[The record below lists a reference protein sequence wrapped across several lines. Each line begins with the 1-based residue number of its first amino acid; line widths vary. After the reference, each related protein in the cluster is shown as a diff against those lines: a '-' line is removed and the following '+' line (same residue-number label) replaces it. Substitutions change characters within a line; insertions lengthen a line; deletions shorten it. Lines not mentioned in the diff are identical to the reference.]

1 MRMLMASWALLLLL
15 LPLSP
20 RARAAGAVPRWDA
33 RGLGPL
39 PRQGIACLDVSDD
52 GRFVAVGT
60 IAAPGEPNLFVLDE
74 GGKIVQ
80 QHRAGLRWLNEVSV
94 SNDGEFVAA
103 VCTTPEGTA
112 GDSPRLYAFLRGKEL
127 SQVGSGFRLRDFRPG
142 GFLFHYGDHSNH
154 LPPVARWAGEHWVVA
169 GDDRLWWL
177 SPAEGTAEVAHLGA
191 GVTTAFA
198 ASRSGRAVVGRFLG
212 VGEQAAKLPNLL
224 VLERGKAKAV
234 WSRPAVDTKDEVAVP
249 HSHILKNVRMTPE
262 KGVYGPPAPPCEDR
276 RFSVP
281 LAVAIDDAGEQVAV
295 ADYEG
300 WQRVFRPRDGGPEVP
315 SVPRIMPSRPT
326 IHVYDADGK
335 TIRRVGPEAFGLGVP
350 PSGGS
355 PEDRLKAGLRTGW
368 CDLAFS
374 PDGKRL
380 LISPHNWTSRG
391 LGRQALL
398 PADEGAHTLYVLD
411 IAAKAPM
418 YTKRFNDAI
427 SSACWRGDRIV
438 AGCWDRSY
446 LLETKGQPLHSLD
459 VGAAS
464 IVRASC
470 DGKRLAIATTVGVVE
485 MRDADGKQ
493 LWRTDLNEAVPPGD
507 KPWTKS
513 QQAGKIGPGI
523 WRTNGGFAHSD
534 MGAQLVVEAPDGL
547 IMIDPNAGASFEQNW
562 AKIQGAG
569 LDPKKVKYVLLTHEH
584 GDHAP
589 GSYLWRVVTGAQ
601 VIASAET
608 AYVLQHHLPNET
620 GYGFHPP
627 NPVDIALTEDKELD
641 LAGLK
646 VKAIRLPGHTY
657 GSMGYVFTK
666 EGRTYVATGDLIMP
680 GGVLGYSGSFDFSAE
695 NVLASLRKLAAL
707 KPDEVLGG
715 HGGGPPDNFI
725 AAGIA
730 TGEATG
736 WSRMKP
742 EKPNPLFGFKQA
754 NYLVAGW
761 LQPIQA
767 AAYGDIDGDGR
778 PDVAVLVLKGKGSA
792 ILVYLNKVVAR
803 HSVAEPIRRGAAD
816 YVGGKFAEAPDA
828 EIDLP
833 DLSRGWKLRIVRV
846 SGGKGADLFVSSE
859 GQAVLLLA
867 EQGQLKFRTVPL
879 AGLTRASQVVTGDF
893 NNDGRTDL
901 LIGGRFIGGHAI
913 AYQGEDGAFR
923 VRNYKAPDRG
933 YFGVALA
940 DVNGDKRD
948 DLIFSTGDILLR
960 KADGSFEDTPS
971 IRLKPP
977 SGSGEQ
983 AGWVFLAAADFD
995 KDGWTDVALLVSG
1008 KEGCIVSLCRN
1019 TKDPKQPFAEKP
1031 STEFVAKDA
1040 AIIRDGPTV
1049 ADWNADGVPD
1059 LILATREKP
1068 SARILLGSAADGL
1081 SPERALTVPLDYSRH
1096 FDTQLGVADFTGD
1109 GKPDLAG
1116 FGPSAA
1122 QAVGVY
1128 IFLNR

>member
-1 MRMLMASWALLLLL
+1 MHATAFLGWL
-15 LPLSP
+15 
-20 RARAAGAVPRWDA
+20 AGAMALAAAVAAERPDVGKSRVPAWDA

-60 IAAPGEPNLFVLDE
+60 IAAPGEPNLFVLDDK
-74 GGKIVQ
+74 GKIVQ

-94 SNDGEFVAA
+94 SNDGSFVAA
-103 VCTTPEGTA
+103 LCTTPEGTA

-127 SQVGSGFRLRDFRPG
+127 TQVSPAFRLRDFRPG

-154 LPPVARWAGEHWVVA
+154 LPRVAQRAGDEWVVA

-177 SPAEGTAEVAHLGA
+177 SPTEATAQIAHLGS

-212 VGEQAAKLPNLL
+212 LGEQAAKLPNLL
-224 VLERGKAKAV
+224 VLERGKAKPV
-234 WSRPAVDTKDEVAVP
+234 WTRPVSTDVAP
-249 HSHILKNVRMTPE
+249 SPAPE
-262 KGVYGPPAPPCEDR
+262 KGVYGPPAPPYEDR
-276 RFSVP
+276 KFSVP
-281 LAVAIDDAGEQVAV
+281 LAVAIDAEGEQVAV

-300 WQRVFRPRDGGPEVP
+300 WQRVFRPRDGGAEFP
-315 SVPRIMPSRPT
+315 SVPRVMPSRPT

-335 TIRRVGPEAFGLGVP
+335 VICRIGPERFKEP
-350 PSGGS
+350 F
-355 PEDRLKAGLRTGW
+355 W

-374 PDGKRL
+374 PDGKQL
-380 LISPHNWTSRG
+380 LISLHMWPSRG
-391 LGRQALL
+391 LGGRPFL
-398 PADEGAHTLYVLD
+398 PADEAADTPYVLD
-411 IAAKAPM
+411 IAKAAIQPM
-418 YTKRFNDAI
+418 PAR
-427 SSACWRGDRIV
+427 RPPGIV
-438 AGCWDRSY
+438 WVFS
-446 LLETKGQPLHSLD
+446 
-459 VGAAS
+459 
-464 IVRASC
+464 
-470 DGKRLAIATTVGVVE
+470 DGERLAIATAAGVVE
-485 MRDADGKQ
+485 MYDAPDKVV
-493 LWRTDLNEAVPPGD
+493 WRTDLNEAVPPGD
-507 KPWTKS
+507 KPWTKK
-513 QQAGKIGPGI
+513 QQPGKIAPGI

-534 MGAQLVVEAPDGL
+534 LGSQLVIEAPDGL
-547 IMIDPNAGASFEQNW
+547 ILIDPNAGASFEQNW
-562 AKIQGAG
+562 ARIQGAG
-569 LDPKKVKYVLLTHEH
+569 LDPMKLRYVLLTHEH

-589 GSYLWRVVTGAQ
+589 GSYLWRVTTGAQ
-601 VIASAET
+601 VVASAEM
-608 AYVLQHHLPNET
+608 AYILQHHLPSET

-657 GSMGYVFTK
+657 GSMGYVFAK

-695 NVLASLRKLAAL
+695 NVLAGLRKLAAL
-707 KPDEVLGG
+707 TPDEVLGG

-754 NYLVAGW
+754 NYLVAAW

-778 PDVAVLVLKGKGSA
+778 PDVAVLVPKGKGSA
-792 ILVYLNKVVAR
+792 ILIYLNK
-803 HSVAEPIRRGAAD
+803 
-816 YVGGKFAEAPDA
+816 GGKFAEKPDA
-828 EIDLP
+828 EIELP
-833 DLSRGWKLRIVRV
+833 DLSRGWKLRMVRA
-846 SGGKGADLFVSSE
+846 SGGKGADLFASSE
-859 GQAVLLLA
+859 SLAFLLIPEQA
-867 EQGQLKFRTVPL
+867 QLKFRTVPL
-879 AGLTRASQVVTGDF
+879 PGLTRASQVMTGDF
-893 NNDGRTDL
+893 NGDGRTDL
-901 LIGGRFIGGHAI
+901 LIGGRFIGGYSI
-913 AYQGEDGAFR
+913 AYQGEDGVFR
-923 VRNYKAPDRG
+923 VRSYKAPDRG
-933 YFGVALA
+933 YFGVQLA

-948 DLIFSTGDILLR
+948 DLIFSCGDIFLR
-960 KADGSFEDTPS
+960 KADGSFEETPS
-971 IRLKPP
+971 IRLKTP

-1008 KEGCIVSLCRN
+1008 KEGTIVSLYRN

-1031 STEFVAKDA
+1031 SAEFVATGCD
-1040 AIIRDGPTV
+1040 IIRDGPTV
-1049 ADWNADGVPD
+1049 ADWNADGIPD

-1068 SARILLGSAADGL
+1068 SARILLGAAADGL
-1081 SPERALTVPLDYSRH
+1081 SPDRAVTVPLDYSPH
-1096 FDTQLGVADFTGD
+1096 FDTQLGVADFNGD
-1109 GKPDLAG
+1109 GRPDLAG

-1122 QAVGVY
+1122 QATGVY
-1128 IFLNR
+1128 VWLQP

>member
-1 MRMLMASWALLLLL
+1 MMEHPCCWPLLALLAALCVALAAG
-15 LPLSP
+15 SN
-20 RARAAGAVPRWDA
+20 AAGAATPAESRVPPWNA
-33 RGLGPL
+33 RGAGPL
-39 PRQGIACLDVSDD
+39 PRQGVACLDVSDD

-74 GGKIVQ
+74 AGKIVR

-94 SNDGEFVAA
+94 SNDGSFVAA
-103 VCTTPEGTA
+103 LCTTPEGTA
-112 GDSPRLYAFLRGKEL
+112 GDAPRLYAFLRGKEL
-127 SQVGSGFRLRDFRPG
+127 TQVGSGFRLRDFRPG

-154 LPPVARWAGEHWVVA
+154 LPRVAQRAGDEWVVA

-177 SPAEGTAEVAHLGA
+177 APAEATAEFAHLGS
-191 GVTTAFA
+191 GVTASFA
-198 ASRSGRAVVGRFLG
+198 ASPSGRAVVGRFLG

-224 VLERGKAKAV
+224 VLERGKPRPA
-234 WSRPAVDTKDEVAVP
+234 WSRPASTDVAP
-249 HSHILKNVRMTPE
+249 SPQPE
-262 KGVYGPPAPPCEDR
+262 KGVYGPPAPPYEDR
-276 RFSVP
+276 RFCVP
-281 LAVAIDDAGEQVAV
+281 LSVAIDAAGEHVAV

-300 WQRVFRPRDGGPEVP
+300 WQRVFRPRDGGAEFP

-335 TIRRVGPEAFGLGVP
+335 PVCRIGPEAFGFAAP

-355 PEDRLKAGLRTGW
+355 PEDRLKAELQTFW

-374 PDGKRL
+374 PDGTKL
-380 LISPHNWTSRG
+380 YISPHKWTCRG
-391 LGRQALL
+391 LAGQSFL
-398 PADEGAHTLYVLD
+398 PADEAVTDGYVLE
-411 IAAKAPM
+411 IAKA
-418 YTKRFNDAI
+418 TIR
-427 SSACWRGDRIV
+427 
-438 AGCWDRSY
+438 
-446 LLETKGQPLHSLD
+446 PLARPD
-459 VGAAS
+459 AAS
-464 IVRASC
+464 LARASS
-470 DGKRLAIATTVGVVE
+470 DGKRLAIATTAGVVE
-485 MRDADGKQ
+485 MCDADGKP
-493 LWRTDLNEAVPPGD
+493 LWRTNLNEAIPPGD
-507 KPWTKS
+507 KPWTKN
-513 QQAGKIGPGI
+513 QQPGKLGPGI
-523 WRTNGGFAHSD
+523 WRTNGGLAHSD
-534 MGAQLVVEAPDGL
+534 MGTQLVIEAPDGL
-547 IMIDPNAGASFEQNW
+547 ILIDPNAGASLEQNW

-569 LDPKKVKYVLLTHEH
+569 LDPMKLKYVLLTHEH

-601 VIASAET
+601 VVASAEA
-608 AYVLQHHLPNET
+608 AYILQHHLPNDT

-666 EGRTYVATGDLIMP
+666 EGKTYVATGDLIMP

-715 HGGGPPDNFI
+715 HGGGPPENFI

-742 EKPNPLFGFKQA
+742 EKPNPLFGFKQTS
-754 NYLVAGW
+754 YLVAAW

-778 PDVAVLVLKGKGSA
+778 PDVAVLVPRGKGSA
-792 ILVYLNKVVAR
+792 ILIYLNK
-803 HSVAEPIRRGAAD
+803 
-816 YVGGKFAEAPDA
+816 GGSFTEAPDA
-828 EIDLP
+828 QIELP
-833 DLSRGWKLRIVRV
+833 DLARGWKLRIVRA
-846 SGGKGADLFVSSE
+846 SGAKGADLFVSSE
-859 GQAVLLLA
+859 GSACLLTQ
-867 EQGQLKFRTVPL
+867 EQGMLKFRSVPL
-879 AGLTRASQVVTGDF
+879 SGLTRASQVLTGDF

-901 LIGGRFIGGHAI
+901 LIGGRFVNGHAI
-913 AYQGEDGAFR
+913 AYQGEDGSFR
-923 VRNYKAPDRG
+923 VRHFKAPDRG

-940 DVNGDKRD
+940 DVNGDQRD
-948 DLIFSTGDILLR
+948 DLVFSTGDILLR
-960 KADGSFEDTPS
+960 KADGSFEETPS
-971 IRLKPP
+971 LRLKPP
-977 SGSGEQ
+977 SGAGEQ

-995 KDGWTDVALLVSG
+995 HDGWTDVALLVSD
-1008 KEGCIVSLCRN
+1008 KEGTRVALYRN
-1019 TKDPKQPFAEKP
+1019 TKDPRQPFAEQP
-1031 STEFVAKDA
+1031 SAEFVAKGCE
-1040 AIIRDGPTV
+1040 IIRDGPTV

-1081 SPERALTVPLDYSRH
+1081 SPERTDTVPLDYSPH
-1096 FDTQLGVADFTGD
+1096 FDTQLGVADFD
-1109 GKPDLAG
+1109 GGGRPDLAG

-1128 IFLNR
+1128 IRLQP